1 MFLYYTQP
9 HKAALE
15 QLPQYH
21 ILLDMLKKGIAY
33 HHSGLVPILKEARAT
48 RYILLLGVSC
58 SPDAQ
63 QVVEVIFARGF
74 IKILFATETFAVGL
88 NMPTKTVVFLEV
100 NKPGDAGRRR
110 CLKTDEYLQ
119 VS

>member
-48 RYILLLGVSC
+48 LHIVPWCQL
-58 SPDAQ
+58 SPNAQ

-100 NKPGDAGRRR
+100 NKPGDASRRR